1 MFGAENISI
10 FVAFLAGI
18 ISFLSPCILPVIPSY
33 LAFITG
39 ISLEELSQ
47 QESLKK
53 VRKKV
58 IANSLMF
65 ILGFSILFITLGAS
79 ATFLGKS
86 LFRNIRWFEII
97 GGVFVIILGLHFA
110 GIFRLKFLDREK
122 KIHLKKKPLGYL
134 GTCLVGMA
142 FGAGWTPCVGP
153 ILGTIL
159 TMAATTQDILK
170 GIILLTFYSAGLGLP
185 FFFSAVILHK
195 FFEYFKTI
203 RKYFKVISIVGGVLL
218 IIVGILLISGYF
230 SSLSGFLGQGIQK

>member
-1 MFGAENISI
+1 MPGAENTSI

-65 ILGFSILFITLGAS
+65 ILGFSILFIALGAS
-79 ATFLGKS
+79 ATFLGKF
-86 LFRNIRWFEII
+86 LFRNIRWLEII

-134 GTCLVGMA
+134 GTCLVGVA

-153 ILGTIL
+153 ILGAIL
-159 TMAATTQDILK
+159 TMAATTQDVLK

-185 FFFSAVILHK
+185 FFLSAVILHK

-230 SSLSGFLGQGIQK
+230 SSLSGILGQGI

>member
-1 MFGAENISI
+1 MFGDENISI

-97 GGVFVIILGLHFA
+97 GGVLVIILGLHFA

-153 ILGTIL
+153 ILGAIL

-170 GIILLTFYSAGLGLP
+170 GITLLIFYSAGLGLP
-185 FFFSAVILHK
+185 FLLSAVILHK

-230 SSLSGFLGQGIQK
+230 SSLSGFLGADF

>member
-1 MFGAENISI
+1 MSGAENISI
-10 FVAFLAGI
+10 LVAFTAGI
-18 ISFLSPCILPVIPSY
+18 ISFLSPCVLPVIPSY

-58 IANSLMF
+58 IGNSLMF

-79 ATFLGKS
+79 ATFLGKF
-86 LFRNIRWFEII
+86 LYRNIRWFEII

-153 ILGTIL
+153 ILGAIL
-159 TMAATTQDILK
+159 TVAATTQDVLK
-170 GIILLTFYSAGLGLP
+170 GIILLTVYSAGLGLP
-185 FFFSAVILHK
+185 FFLSAVILHK

-230 SSLSGFLGQGIQK
+230 STLSALMGADF

>member
-1 MFGAENISI
+1 MFGAENTSI

-58 IANSLMF
+58 IGNSLMF

-79 ATFLGKS
+79 ATFLGKF
-86 LFRNIRWFEII
+86 LFRNIRWLEII

-170 GIILLTFYSAGLGLP
+170 GILLLAFYSAGLGLP
-185 FFFSAVILHK
+185 FFLSAVILHK

-203 RKYFKVISIVGGVLL
+203 RKHFKVISIVGGVLL

-230 SSLSGFLGQGIQK
+230 SAISSFMGTGF

>member
-1 MFGAENISI
+1 MSGAENVSI
-10 FVAFLAGI
+10 FVAISAGL

-47 QESLKK
+47 QENLRK

-65 ILGFSILFITLGAS
+65 ILGFSIIFIALGAS
-79 ATFLGKS
+79 ATFLGKF
-86 LFRNIRWFEII
+86 LFRSIRWFEII
-97 GGVFVIILGLHFA
+97 GGVLVIILGLHFA

-153 ILGTIL
+153 ILGAIL
-159 TMAATTQDILK
+159 AMAATTQNIFK
-170 GIILLTFYSAGLGLP
+170 GIALLAFYSAGLGIP
-185 FFFSAVILHK
+185 FLLSAIILHK

-203 RKYFKVISIVGGVLL
+203 RKYFKVISVVGGVLL

-230 SSLSGFLGQGIQK
+230 SSLSGFLGTRL

>member
-1 MFGAENISI
+1 MSGAENISI
-10 FVAFLAGI
+10 FVAISAGL

-47 QESLKK
+47 QENLRK

-65 ILGFSILFITLGAS
+65 ILGFSIIFIALGAS
-79 ATFLGKS
+79 ATFIGKF
-86 LFRNIRWFEII
+86 LYNNIRLFEII
-97 GGVFVIILGLHFA
+97 GGVLVIILGFHFA

-134 GTCLVGMA
+134 GTCFVGMA

-153 ILGTIL
+153 ILGAIL
-159 TMAATTQDILK
+159 AMAATTQDVLK
-170 GIILLTFYSAGLGLP
+170 GIMLLTFYSAGLGLP
-185 FFFSAVILHK
+185 FFLSAFILHK

-230 SSLSGFLGQGIQK
+230 STLSGYLGTGL